1 MAGSLATFWSD
12 TYNPYIVSN
21 STIPLSQRLRKWGWT
36 FLVMRQKAM
45 SKALSYLYGSP
56 MQVLPAGH
64 VGLAGAL
71 VLWVAQSGGR
81 QMLFLRNTASTDSN
95 ARLTSFFGL
104 GKHEDMAAAM
114 RTSARTQLGETFCKS
129 LKVQNITLDKI
140 AAAPM
145 FTYTDEQN
153 GIVTPVQTLVWV
165 MQVQAVQLELIEL
178 QPDHE
183 LVMVPEHT
191 LRTTR
196 PAHISPTHVA
206 IWRSIMGHLPL
217 KKLPTDSDAAA
228 ELDERRDA
236 DAKAEKPTR
245 RQLH

>member
-1 MAGSLATFWSD
+1 MGKL
-12 TYNPYIVSN
+12 
-21 STIPLSQRLRKWGWT
+21 LS
-36 FLVMRQKAM
+36 
-45 SKALSYLYGSP
+45 SLYGSP

-81 QMLFLRNTASTDSN
+81 QMLFLRNTQGPDTN

-104 GKHEDMAAAM
+104 GKHEDMATAM
-114 RTSARTQLGETFCKS
+114 RASARTQLGETFCKS
-129 LKVQNITLDKI
+129 LKIQNIQLDKV

-145 FTYTDEQN
+145 FTYTDEAN

-165 MQVQAVQLELIEL
+165 MQVQPVQLELLEL
-178 QPDHE
+178 QPNHE
-183 LVMVPEHT
+183 LVLVPEHT
-191 LRTTR
+191 LRNTR

-217 KKLPTDSDAAA
+217 KKLPADSDAAA
-228 ELDERRDA
+228 ELEERREA
-236 DAKAEKPTR
+236 EAKAEKPTR

>member
-1 MAGSLATFWSD
+1 MGKL
-12 TYNPYIVSN
+12 
-21 STIPLSQRLRKWGWT
+21 LS
-36 FLVMRQKAM
+36 F
-45 SKALSYLYGSP
+45 LYGTP
-56 MQVLPAGH
+56 MQVLPEGH

-81 QMLFLRNTASTDSN
+81 QMLFLRNTKGADTN

-104 GKHEDMAAAM
+104 NKHEDMAAAM

-129 LKVQNITLDKI
+129 LKIQNITLDKV

-165 MQVQAVQLELIEL
+165 MQVQPMQLELIEL
-178 QPDHE
+178 QPNHE
-183 LVMVPEHT
+183 LVMIPEHA
-191 LRTTR
+191 LRNAR
-196 PAHISPTHVA
+196 PANVSPTHVA
-206 IWRSIMGHLPL
+206 IWRSIMRHLPL

-228 ELDERRDA
+228 ELDDRREA
-236 DAKAEKPTR
+236 DAKDEKPTR

>member
-1 MAGSLATFWSD
+1 MGKL
-12 TYNPYIVSN
+12 
-21 STIPLSQRLRKWGWT
+21 LS
-36 FLVMRQKAM
+36 F
-45 SKALSYLYGSP
+45 LYGSP

-81 QMLFLRNTASTDSN
+81 QMMFLRNTNGPDTN

-104 GKHEDMAAAM
+104 NKHEDMAAAM
-114 RTSARTQLGETFCKS
+114 RTSARAQLGETFCKS
-129 LKVQNITLDKI
+129 LKIQNITLDKI

-145 FTYTDEQN
+145 FTYTDEAN

-165 MQVQAVQLELIEL
+165 MQVQPVQLELIEL
-178 QPDHE
+178 QPNHE
-183 LVMVPEHT
+183 LVMIPEQA
-191 LRTTR
+191 LRNGR
-196 PAHISPTHVA
+196 PAQVSPTHVA
-206 IWRSIMGHLPL
+206 IWRSIMSHLPL

-228 ELDERRDA
+228 EQEERREA
-236 DAKAEKPTR
+236 DAKTEKPTR

>member
-1 MAGSLATFWSD
+1 
-12 TYNPYIVSN
+12 
-21 STIPLSQRLRKWGWT
+21 
-36 FLVMRQKAM
+36 MRQKAM
-45 SKALSYLYGSP
+45 AKLLSYLYGSP

-81 QMLFLRNTASTDSN
+81 QMVFLRNTKGPDNN

-114 RTSARTQLGETFCKS
+114 RASARTQLGETFCKS
-129 LKVQNITLDKI
+129 LKINTLSLDKI

-145 FTYTDEQN
+145 FTYTDDAN

-165 MQVQAVQLELIEL
+165 MQVQPVQLELLEL

-183 LVMVPEHT
+183 LVLVPEHA
-191 LRTTR
+191 LRNGR

-206 IWRSIMGHLPL
+206 IWRSILRHLPL

-228 ELDERRDA
+228 ELEERREA
-236 DAKAEKPTR
+236 DAKSEKPSR